1 MGWLRRDRMEEKGD
15 RIGVYVCECGPNIAE
30 SIDIDKVIEA
40 IAPLDSVVVA
50 DRYKLLCSG
59 DGQKFLEEK
68 IKEENL
74 THLVVAACSP
84 KQHEITFMTVCEK
97 AGINPYLFQ
106 LANIRE
112 QCAWIIEDKKEATQ
126 KAIRHIKAAIKR
138 VHHHSPLEKKEVE
151 SNSNVLVIGGGLAG
165 LESSLMLAGPK
176 RIVYLV
182 EKTATLG
189 GAIRQFKQVYPSM
202 TTSASLIDSK
212 VQAIEDNEFIEVFTN
227 TEVEYVLGFFGNF
240 EVKLINNSQENEEA
254 ENEFKV
260 GAVIVATGYNTFNP
274 TKLTNYGYNK
284 YDNILTGTEFEKM
297 NSDENILLKN
307 GQPPKSVGIVHCV
320 GRSEKGYCSEVCCL
334 YSLKFARI
342 LKEQYPDINI
352 THFYSDLCVPGKSYQ
367 KYFEDV
373 KNKGIEFVRVV
384 DPDANIEVTEK
395 SGEGLN
401 LEYKTEIGS
410 ENNNTF
416 DMIILAPAM
425 EPGIDTKKLA
435 EMLNIPVG
443 EKGFFQ
449 EQHEKIGPVATSIDG
464 IYIAGCAHGPKNLSE
479 TVTQSVA
486 AAGKILSSLIPG
498 KKIEPEVKTSEISE
512 SLCTGCK
519 TCLSVCCYSA
529 ITFDELKKVSVVNE
543 VICRGCGNCVAACPS
558 DAISLKGF
566 TDTQIY
572 NEVMEA
578 VN

>member
-1 MGWLRRDRMEEKGD
+1 MEEKVD
-15 RIGVYVCECGPNIAE
+15 RIGVYVCECGPNIAD
-30 SIDIDKVIEA
+30 SIDIEKVLEA
-40 IAPLDSVVVA
+40 IAPLDHVVVA

-59 DGQKFLEEK
+59 DGKVFLEEK

-84 KQHEITFMTVCEK
+84 KQHEVTFMTVCEK

-112 QCAWIIEDKKEATQ
+112 QCAWIIEDKDEATQ

-138 VHHHSPLEKKEVE
+138 VRHHSPLEKKEVE
-151 SNSNVLVIGGGLAG
+151 SNSNVLIIGGGLAG
-165 LESSLMLAGPK
+165 LESSIMLAGPER
-176 RIVYLV
+176 RIYLV
-182 EKTATLG
+182 EKTSSLG
-189 GAIRQFKQVYPSM
+189 GAIKQFKQVYPSM
-202 TTSASLIDSK
+202 ATGASLIDSK
-212 VQAIEDNEFIEVFTN
+212 VQAVQENEFIKVFTD
-227 TEVEYVLGFFGNF
+227 TEVEHVLGFFGNF
-240 EVKLINNSQENEEA
+240 EVKLIDNSQEREE
-254 ENEFKV
+254 EETEFKV
-260 GAVIVATGYNTFNP
+260 GAVIAATGYGIFNP
-274 TKLTNYGYNK
+274 TNLTNYGYGK
-284 YDNILTGTEFEKM
+284 YDNVVTATEFEKM
-297 NSDENILLKN
+297 NLEGKILLKN
-307 GQPPKSVGIVHCV
+307 GQPPRSVGIVHCV
-320 GRSEKGYCSEVCCL
+320 GRSEKGYCSDVCCL
-334 YSLKFARI
+334 YSLKFARY
-342 LKEQYPDINI
+342 LKEELPGIKI
-352 THFYSDLCVPGKSYQ
+352 SHFYSDLCVPGKSYQ

-373 KNKGIEFVRVV
+373 KNKDIDLVRVIN
-384 DPDANIEVTEK
+384 PDAEIDVTEN
-395 SGEGLN
+395 SEGG
-401 LEYKTEIGS
+401 LELKYKTETGT
-410 ENNNTF
+410 ENTITF

-425 EPGIDTKKLA
+425 EPGIDTSKLA
-435 EMLNIPVG
+435 GMLNIPVG
-443 EKGFFQ
+443 EKGFFK

-464 IYIAGCAHGPKNLSE
+464 IYIAGCAHGPKTISE

-529 ITFDELKKVSVVNE
+529 ITFDELKKISVVNE
-543 VICRGCGNCVAACPS
+543 VICRGCGNCIAACPS

-572 NEVMEA
+572 NEIMEA